1 MLEYQYIKT
10 FLQKAMF
17 QSVLKKFLRSKKL
30 KTPFREHMLL
40 VIVKA
45 KKLLECFTKKNC
57 KKKQKKKKIKRSVEL
72 KK

>member
-57 KKKQKKKKIKRSVEL
+57 KKKKKKQIKRSVEL